1 MQLLALNKFQGF
13 NVDQVCV
20 CSTKAVCNSANKTK
34 ANEDPND
41 WKKTSEMDSGG
52 DNDLKTV
59 FQYYSNSS
67 QVNQR

>member
-1 MQLLALNKFQGF
+1 M
-13 NVDQVCV
+13 DQVCV
-20 CSTKAVCNSANKTK
+20 CSTKAVCNLANKTK
-34 ANEDPND
+34 ANEDTNG